1 MEQAA
6 IGYNMHL
13 FLAFFLIRLALAI
26 WPISPSTQQQPLLGP
41 HPAPTHGALASANR
55 GCSQIG
61 IDLLRAGGNAADALV
76 GTVFCIGVLDCHH
89 SGIGGGGFA
98 LARSPKGHHYESIDF
113 RETAPAAADV
123 DMFHHNIQ
131 GSLFGGLASGVPG
144 EVRGLEYIHRKYGRL
159 EWKTVMA
166 PAIELAREGFMV
178 SADFATA
185 MDLYT
190 KYTGVDPFSADPV
203 WAVDF
208 APNGTRVGKGD
219 VMTRKRYAD
228 TLEAIADQGADALY
242 HGRMAEEMVK
252 AVRKSNGSMT
262 VEDLEAYR
270 VRSRQPVKIDY
281 KGYQIYG
288 CGVPASSAVTL
299 SALKILE
306 NYDDYQD
313 KELMNLGMHHMTEA
327 MRFGYGKRASL
338 GDPDYVDGMHDFELE
353 MLSEDFAN
361 ATRHKISDRHTLNVS
376 AYDPQ
381 GFEIK
386 EDHGTSHV
394 VTADASGLALS
405 LTTTVNLFF
414 GSRVMVPET
423 GVIMNDEMNDF
434 SIPNIP
440 NAFGYYPSPANY
452 VKPRKRS
459 LSSISPIIITH
470 PNNTLY
476 VVLGASGGSKIITAT
491 LQNALHILEGG
502 MDLKAALKQPRL
514 HDQLIPNV
522 AVFEQTFEKE
532 IVDFM
537 KGRMHNVT
545 WAATAGSSAQ
555 AIRILDGQW
564 EAEGEPR
571 QVDSMGLVT

>member
-1 MEQAA
+1 
-6 IGYNMHL
+6 MHPFRQL
-13 FLAFFLIRLALAI
+13 VLLTVTRLVLVVSL
-26 WPISPSTQQQPLLGP
+26 PNQQKPLLGP
-41 HPAPTHGALASANR
+41 HPSQTHGAVASEN
-55 GCSQIG
+55 GVCSQIG

-98 LARSPKGHHYESIDF
+98 LARSPDGQHYESIDF

-123 DMFHHNIQ
+123 DMFRDNIQ

-144 EVRGLEYIHRKYGRL
+144 EVRGLEYIHDKYGKL

-166 PAIELAREGFMV
+166 PAIKLAREGFVV
-178 SADFATA
+178 STDFAAA
-185 MDLYT
+185 MNLYT
-190 KYTGVDPFSADPV
+190 KYVGFDLFSTDPV

-228 TLEAIADQGADALY
+228 TLEAIADRGADAFY
-242 HGRMAEEMVK
+242 QGQIAEEMVK

-262 VEDLEAYR
+262 VEDLEAYH
-270 VRSRQPVKIDY
+270 VRSREPVKIDY

-306 NYDDYQD
+306 TYDDYQD
-313 KELMNLGMHHMTEA
+313 KELMHLGMHHMTEA

-338 GDPDYVDGMHDFELE
+338 GDSDYVHGMREFEAE
-353 MLSEDFAN
+353 MLSEEFAN

-381 GFEIK
+381 GFEIHQN
-386 EDHGTSHV
+386 HGTSHV
-394 VTADASGLALS
+394 VTADASGLAFS

-414 GSRVMVPET
+414 GSRIMVPDT

-452 VKPRKRS
+452 VKSRKRS

-502 MDLKAALKQPRL
+502 MNLKAALKQPRL

-522 AVFEQTFEKE
+522 AVFERTFKKA

-537 KGRMHNVT
+537 RSRMHNVT
-545 WAATAGSSAQ
+545 WVPTAGSSGQ
-555 AIRILDGQW
+555 AIRIVDGKW

>member
-1 MEQAA
+1 
-6 IGYNMHL
+6 
-13 FLAFFLIRLALAI
+13 
-26 WPISPSTQQQPLLGP
+26 
-41 HPAPTHGALASANR
+41 
-55 GCSQIG
+55 
-61 IDLLRAGGNAADALV
+61 
-76 GTVFCIGVLDCHH
+76 
-89 SGIGGGGFA
+89 
-98 LARSPKGHHYESIDF
+98 
-113 RETAPAAADV
+113 
-123 DMFHHNIQ
+123 
-131 GSLFGGLASGVPG
+131 
-144 EVRGLEYIHRKYGRL
+144 
-159 EWKTVMA
+159 
-166 PAIELAREGFMV
+166 
-178 SADFATA
+178 
-185 MDLYT
+185 
-190 KYTGVDPFSADPV
+190 
-203 WAVDF
+203 
-208 APNGTRVGKGD
+208 
-219 VMTRKRYAD
+219 MTRKRYAD
-228 TLEAIADQGADALY
+228 TLETIANQGADALY
-242 HGRMAEEMVK
+242 YGKMAEEMVR

-262 VEDLEAYR
+262 VADLEAYH
-270 VRSRQPVKIDY
+270 VKSREPVKIDY

-338 GDPDYVDGMHDFELE
+338 GDPDYVDGMHDFEIE
-353 MLSEDFAN
+353 MLSEEFAN
-361 ATRHKISDRHTLNVS
+361 ATRHKISDKHTLNVS

-381 GFEIK
+381 GFENN

-394 VTADASGLALS
+394 VTADASGLAFS

-502 MDLKAALKQPRL
+502 MDLNNALKQPRL

-555 AIRILDGQW
+555 AIRIVHGEW

>member
-1 MEQAA
+1 MR
-6 IGYNMHL
+6 HL
-13 FLAFFLIRLALAI
+13 VPLTAFFLSRLALAI
-26 WPISPSTQQQPLLGP
+26 SHPNQQRPLLRP
-41 HPAPTHGALASANR
+41 HPSQTHGAVASENR
-55 GCSQIG
+55 ACSQIG
-61 IDLLRAGGNAADALV
+61 LDLLRAGGNAADALV
-76 GTVFCIGVLDCHH
+76 GTVFCVGVLDCHH

-98 LARSPKGHHYESIDF
+98 LARSPDGLHYESIDF

-123 DMFHHNIQ
+123 DMFHDNVQ
-131 GSLFGGLASGVPG
+131 GSLFGGLAIGVPG
-144 EVRGLEYIHRKYGRL
+144 EVRGLEYIHDKYGRL
-159 EWKTVMA
+159 GWKTVMA
-166 PAIELAREGFMV
+166 PAIELARDGFVV
-178 SADFATA
+178 SADFAAA

-190 KYTGVDPFSADPV
+190 KYVGFDLFSTDPV
-203 WAVDF
+203 WAMDF
-208 APNGTRVGKGD
+208 APKGTRVGEGD

-228 TLEAIADQGADALY
+228 TLETIADRGANAFYQGK
-242 HGRMAEEMVK
+242 MAEEMVK

-262 VEDLEAYR
+262 VEDLEAYD
-270 VRSRQPVKIDY
+270 VRSREPVKIDY

-313 KELMNLGMHHMTEA
+313 KELMNLGMHHMAEA

-338 GDPDYVDGMHDFELE
+338 GDPDYVDGMHQFEAE
-353 MLSEDFAN
+353 MLSPDFAN
-361 ATRHKISDRHTLNVS
+361 ATRHKISDTHTLNVS

-381 GFEIK
+381 GFEIN
-386 EDHGTSHV
+386 EDHGTSHIV
-394 VTADASGLALS
+394 AADASGLAFS

-423 GVIMNDEMNDF
+423 GIIMNDEMNDF

-522 AVFEQTFEKE
+522 AVFEHTFEKGV
-532 IVDFM
+532 VDFM
-537 KGRMHNVT
+537 RSRMHNVT
-545 WAATAGSSAQ
+545 WAETAGSSSQ
-555 AIRILDGQW
+555 AIRIVNGEW